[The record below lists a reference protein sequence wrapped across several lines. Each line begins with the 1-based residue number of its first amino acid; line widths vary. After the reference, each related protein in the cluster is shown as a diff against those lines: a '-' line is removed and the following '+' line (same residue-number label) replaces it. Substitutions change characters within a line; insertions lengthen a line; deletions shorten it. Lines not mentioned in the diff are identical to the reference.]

1 MSFRSP
7 LGPNTS
13 INCTK
18 QVELLVA
25 LVFNF
30 FYFFAC
36 LIGELYSCSI
46 LTRFNRGWAFLR
58 AYSLAPLAFMGKQCS
73 LEKAD
78 QSSDMLPK
86 PIIILLVSN
95 DQFLNLPVHK
105 LRAEYFQSLVL
116 VTITWNSFPQVL
128 ISFLI
133 RINWWKIPSSFYFK
147 TRLWQMPIR
156 LSQNKW
162 HITMVITASR
172 KSIPTITESA
182 INLYCV
188 VI

>member
-1 MSFRSP
+1 MSFRSS

-25 LVFNF
+25 LVFTF
-30 FYFFAC
+30 FYFFAY

-58 AYSLAPLAFMGKQCS
+58 AHSLAPLTFMGKQCS

-105 LRAEYFQSLVL
+105 LRAEYFQSLIL
-116 VTITWNSFPQVL
+116 VPITLNSFPQVL

-133 RINWWKIPSSFYFK
+133 RINWWEIPSSFYFK
-147 TRLWQMPIR
+147 TRLWQIPIR
-156 LSQNKW
+156 LYQNKW
-162 HITMVITASR
+162 HITMVITASS
-172 KSIPTITESA
+172 KSILIIIECA
-182 INLYCV
+182 INIYCV